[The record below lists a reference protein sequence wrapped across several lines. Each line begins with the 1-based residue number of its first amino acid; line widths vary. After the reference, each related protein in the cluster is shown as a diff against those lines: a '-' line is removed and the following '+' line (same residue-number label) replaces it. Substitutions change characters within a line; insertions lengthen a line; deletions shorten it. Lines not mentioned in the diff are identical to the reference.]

1 MPTLPPTTIEGVE
14 SGTGSL
20 SVGSDGL
27 ISREVELRFLVMCL
41 DGYTAAEAKGQELAP
56 LYYDG
61 HRRGDIRCTPVG
73 GGWYQ
78 IVCTYNNAGVDAYG
92 TWGVENPDGVKVV
105 PAGISVDTTG
115 GTEHVTQALYAEF
128 WEESGGQ
135 GTEDEAR
142 AVNVSGDQ
150 VNGISKTTPA
160 FNFTET
166 WLVPSWYLMVGAQKK
181 DVAEDGEQDP
191 GPTIPYAQKLRD
203 LTGTVNKEKW
213 RIFQKGEVL
222 FLGARYDVSRGS
234 SMVPVTFSFSVQKT
248 YVERNVPDP
257 ENPGQNKQVPGLQIG
272 SIQVYTK
279 LGWDYYWVEYED
291 AVDTDG
297 QRAFKRPKRVFVD
310 QIYEQVDF
318 KELGIGDQWGQHFLF
333 TGETFAHPLDP
344 AKNNIV

>member
-78 IVCTYNNAGVDAYG
+78 IVCTYNNTGVDAYG

-115 GTEHVTQALYAEF
+115 GTEHVTQAIDT
-128 WEESGGQ
+128 SGYQLDGPDAPS
-135 GTEDEAR
+135 TNNAI
-142 AVNVSGDQ
+142 NVSGDQ
-150 VNGISKTTPA
+150 VNGVTKTVPA
-160 FNFTET
+160 FTFSET
-166 WLVPSWYLMVGAQKK
+166 WLVPAWYLLVGAKK
-181 DVAEDGEQDP
+181 EDVGNDAEQDP
-191 GPTIPYAQKLRD
+191 GPTVPYAQKLHD
-203 LTGTVNKEKW
+203 LTGTTNGDAW
-213 RIFQKGEVL
+213 RVFKKGEVL
-222 FLGARYDVSRGS
+222 FLGARYDISRGA

-248 YVERNVPDP
+248 RFHTEEEPYEVGGIP
-257 ENPGQNKQVPGLQIG
+257 
-272 SIQVYTK
+272 VYYK
-279 LGWDYYWVEYED
+279 GGWDFMWIYYETDVD
-291 AVDTDG
+291 A
-297 QRAFKRPKRVFVD
+297 QAFFRTKKAKYVYID
-310 QIYEQVDF
+310 QIYESSNFRD
-318 KELGIGDQWGQHFLF
+318 LGIGDKWGQHFLY
-333 TGETFAHPLDP
+333 TGNTFAHPLDP
-344 AKNNIV
+344 DKRDKV